1 MSLPEI
7 ALITTGGTIAA
18 RPLPS
23 GEVVVADSGEELL
36 ASVPELAEVAR
47 VRLVELFR
55 IDSSL
60 MTPQDMLE
68 IARRVRAL
76 DRDENLAGFV
86 VAHGTDT
93 MEESAY
99 LVDLLYAGER
109 PVVFTG
115 AQRNADDPAPDG
127 PGNLLDAARIAA
139 SPEARGLGAV
149 VAMAGRIDAARDA
162 TKVHTT
168 SLEAF
173 SSLDRGKLGEV
184 ADGAVRIFRSRPRPL
199 NLSATDAVEPRVA
212 LVKLAAGMD
221 GALLRAAREGG
232 TAGIVLEALGLGNA
246 NPGVVR
252 EVELCTEAG
261 LPVLVVSRV
270 PSGSVAPVYG
280 DGGGS
285 DLARAGALFGGSLIG
300 QKARILLMVALAA
313 RRRSGTP
320 LEELLAPHLRI

>member
-36 ASVPELAEVAR
+36 ASVPELGGIAR
-47 VRLVELFR
+47 VRLVELFN

-60 MTPQDMLE
+60 MTPPKMLE

-115 AQRNADDPAPDG
+115 AQRNASERDFDG
-127 PGNLLDAARIAA
+127 PRNLLDAARVATSPAA
-139 SPEARGLGAV
+139 RNLGAV
-149 VAMAGRIDAARDA
+149 IAMAGRIDAARDA

-168 SLEAF
+168 ALEAF
-173 SSLDRGKLGEV
+173 SSLDRGKLGEIF
-184 ADGAVRIFRSRPRPL
+184 DGTVRIFRSRPRPA
-199 NLSATDAVEPRVA
+199 NLASLDDIEPNVA
-212 LVKLAAGMD
+212 LVKLAAGTD
-221 GALLRAAREGG
+221 GAFLRAARESGA
-232 TAGIVLEALGLGNA
+232 AGIVLEALGLGNA
-246 NPGVVR
+246 NPDVVR
-252 EVELCTEAG
+252 EVERCTASG
-261 LPVLVVSRV
+261 VPVLVVSRI
-270 PSGSVAPVYG
+270 PLGGVAPVYG
-280 DGGGS
+280 AGHG
-285 DLARAGALFGGSLIG
+285 LARAGALFGGNLSG
-300 QKARILLMVALAA
+300 QKARILLMAALAA
-313 RRRSGTP
+313 NRKTREP
-320 LEELLAPHLRI
+320 LPGLLDPHLEL